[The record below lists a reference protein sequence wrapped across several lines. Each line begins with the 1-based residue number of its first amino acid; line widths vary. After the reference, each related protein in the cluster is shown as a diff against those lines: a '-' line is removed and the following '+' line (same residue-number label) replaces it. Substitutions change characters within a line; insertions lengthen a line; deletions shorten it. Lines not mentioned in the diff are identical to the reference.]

1 MFMAIIFL
9 RSTIIYIALL
19 IIMRLMGKR
28 QIGEMQPFEFTVTL
42 LIAELACIPMS
53 DFSIPLL
60 YGISAIVA
68 VFVLHQFM
76 SLLDKSGK
84 VFKFMFSGKPSVVID
99 KNGVDFKELK
109 KNNLDISDLIESMRI
124 LGYFSLDAVNYA
136 LYEANGTLSAIE
148 NENLDYS
155 PDLSLLIISGGKTD
169 KKNLEKIGYL
179 EDELKKLLS
188 SLGVL
193 SIKKVGVFTV
203 DSNGRYYLQEY
214 SKKFKTGYVDL
225 KKEVVW

>member
-1 MFMAIIFL
+1 MAIIFL

-19 IIMRLMGKR
+19 LIMRLMGKR

-84 VFKFMFSGKPSVVID
+84 IFKFAFSGKPSVVID

-124 LGYFSLDAVNYA
+124 LGYFSLDAVTYA

-148 NENLDYS
+148 NESLDCS
-155 PDLSLLIISGGKTD
+155 PDLCLLIVSGGKTD
-169 KKNLEKIGYL
+169 KKNLEKIGYS
-179 EDELKKLLS
+179 EEELKKLLS
-188 SLGVL
+188 SLGV
-193 SIKKVGVFTV
+193 INVKRVGVFTV

-214 SKKFKTGYVDL
+214 NDKFKTGYIEL
-225 KKEVVW
+225 KKEVLW

>member
-1 MFMAIIFL
+1 MAIIFL
-9 RSTIIYIALL
+9 RSTLIYIALL

-60 YGISAIVA
+60 YGISAIIA

-76 SLLDKSGK
+76 SLLDKSNK
-84 VFKFMFSGKPSVVID
+84 IFKFMFSGKPSVVIN

-109 KNNLDISDLIESMRI
+109 KNNLDVSDLIESMRI

-136 LYEANGTLSAIE
+136 IYEANGTLSAIE
-148 NENLDYS
+148 NKDFTES
-155 PDLSLLIISGGKTD
+155 PDLPLVVVKGGKTD
-169 KKNLEKIGYL
+169 KDNLKILSLTEDEVEKIIKSNG
-179 EDELKKLLS
+179 EKHLKN
-188 SLGVL
+188 
-193 SIKKVGVFTV
+193 IGVFTV
-203 DSNGRYYLQEY
+203 DGNGRFYLQAY
-214 SKKFKTGYVDL
+214 NKNYKTGYVKL
-225 KKEVVW
+225 KKELQW

>member
-1 MFMAIIFL
+1 MAIIFL
-9 RSTIIYIALL
+9 RSTIIYVALL

-60 YGISAIVA
+60 YGISAIIA

-84 VFKFMFSGKPSVVID
+84 IFKFAFSGKPSIVIN

-109 KNNLDISDLIESMRI
+109 KNNLDVSDLIESMRI
-124 LGYFSLDAVNYA
+124 LGYFSLDAVSYA
-136 LYEANGTLSAIE
+136 IYESNGTLSAIE
-148 NENLDYS
+148 SDENSVNSELPIIVVKGGKIDK
-155 PDLSLLIISGGKTD
+155 DNLKRLSLTYLDIQNTIKSNGENNV
-169 KKNLEKIGYL
+169 KNV
-179 EDELKKLLS
+179 
-188 SLGVL
+188 GVL
-193 SIKKVGVFTV
+193 TV
-203 DSNGRYYLQEY
+203 DGKGKYYMQAY
-214 SKKFKTGYVDL
+214 NKKYKTGQIPL
-225 KKEVVW
+225 KGESLW

>member
-1 MFMAIIFL
+1 MATNFL
-9 RSTIIYIALL
+9 RATIIYVYSL

-84 VFKFMFSGKPSVVID
+84 AFKFLFSGKPSVVID

-124 LGYFSLDAVNYA
+124 LGYFSLDAVKYA
-136 LYEANGTLSAIE
+136 LYESNGTLSAIE
-148 NENLDYS
+148 NDDLDFS
-155 PDLSLLIISGGKTD
+155 PELSLLIISSGKLD
-169 KKNLEKIGYL
+169 KQNLNKIGYT
-179 EDELKKLLS
+179 ECDLKKLLS
-188 SLGVL
+188 SFGVL
-193 SIKKVGVFTV
+193 NLKKVGVF
-203 DSNGRYYLQEY
+203 L
-214 SKKFKTGYVDL
+214 L
-225 KKEVVW
+225 